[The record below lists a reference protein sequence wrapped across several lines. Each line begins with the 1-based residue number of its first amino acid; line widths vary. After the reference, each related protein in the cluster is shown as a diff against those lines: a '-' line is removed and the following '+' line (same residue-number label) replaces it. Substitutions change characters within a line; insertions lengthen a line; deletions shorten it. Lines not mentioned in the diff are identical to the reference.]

1 MEEGNVGGEMGGEE
15 KRESSGHSA
24 SARPDAPCSAKHA
37 VPGSVC
43 QSGGYVFFE
52 TRGMEANRE
61 GGSEVTSD
69 HRRTRRREM

>member
-37 VPGSVC
+37 CRAVC
-43 QSGGYVFFE
+43 AKVVVMFFLKHVE
-52 TRGMEANRE
+52 WRPTEKGAVR
-61 GGSEVTSD
+61 
-69 HRRTRRREM
+69 